1 MRITVVTTVGRTIA
15 AFLEDQIAE
24 LVDRGHRVTLLC
36 SATDE
41 LAALPER
48 LRVEVAEA
56 PWTRP
61 LRTRSL
67 PGVLRTT
74 RSLPALCDADLVYV
88 HTAIAATT
96 TRLALATRRDRPIVV
111 YCAHGFAGAAARPW
125 WRRTPPRL
133 VEAILAR
140 YTDVVIVMN
149 DEDEEWVRRRRGL
162 RVVRVPSVGFDLPE
176 QRGERPPDRTPGDP
190 VVLLTMAELTA
201 RKRIHLAL
209 EALAALPD
217 RYQLCVAGGG
227 PEERALRRRADE
239 LGITGRVDFI
249 GHTTDPI
256 GTLRRADIFVSTSQQ
271 EGLAR
276 SVLEAMAVG
285 VPVVG
290 LDARGVTDLI
300 GRGAGVVVTAAD
312 GAALAAA
319 IEELWSDRDRR
330 HRIVATAAE
339 VTDAHGLD
347 RVTPLFV
354 SAIESA
360 HRRRRRG

>member
-36 SATDE
+36 AAPDE

-48 LRVEVAEA
+48 LRVEVVEA

-61 LRTRSL
+61 LRSRSL
-67 PGVLRTT
+67 PGVWRVT

-88 HTAIAATT
+88 HTAIAATI

-149 DEDEEWVRRRRGL
+149 DEDEEWARRRDL
-162 RVVRVPSVGFDLPE
+162 HVVRVPSVGFDLPE
-176 QRGERPPDRTPGDP
+176 QRGERPPDRTTSDP

-227 PEERALRRRADE
+227 PEEHALRRRADE
-239 LGITGRVDFI
+239 LGVARRVEFI

-256 GTLRRADIFVSTSQQ
+256 GTLRRADIFVSTSEQ

-300 GRGAGVVVTAAD
+300 GRGAGVVVTAAH

-330 HRIVATAAE
+330 GRMVAAAAE
-339 VTDAHGLD
+339 VTANHGLD
-347 RVTPLFV
+347 QVTPLFV

-360 HRRRRRG
+360 HRRRRWW